1 MLRLASWWIVET
13 RLLRRIGQ
21 YIKAHKPLLT
31 LCHQELPSTTNMLT
45 LTSDV
50 ETRLLVNCKDT
61 PLAPQGTWQPTALRW
76 SFLQQPTT
84 TDNLTENRSFL
95 QLTIFST
102 RDDRFDNRKSDKQM
116 KVLLDNQQSH
126 GKQQKQRKP
135 LNKCSH
141 NRDIQMSKSDT
152 IWLSNEVCLF
162 TKFWTFLFWKKLM
175 IDSDATDKSEIAQ
188 KALVVLV
195 INVKIWGP
203 HISQPR
209 EQTPEVV

>member
-1 MLRLASWWIVET
+1 MSRSS
-13 RLLRRIGQ
+13 
-21 YIKAHKPLLT
+21 
-31 LCHQELPSTTNMLT
+31 PS
-45 LTSDV
+45 SDV
-50 ETRLLVNCKDT
+50 ETRLLVNCWDS
-61 PLAPQGTWQPTALRW
+61 PLGELLKHASCAAGDVTTDRLTLIV
-76 SFLQQPTT
+76 SPTT
-84 TDNLTENRSFL
+84 D
-95 QLTIFST
+95 
-102 RDDRFDNRKSDKQM
+102 DNRQSDRKPSISPTDD
-116 KVLLDNQQSH
+116 LFDNQQSQ

>member
-13 RLLRRIGQ
+13 RLLRCIGQ

-102 RDDRFDNRKSDKQM
+102 TNNRTENNKSRESLWISVAIIGTFKCPNLILYDYQM
-116 KVLLDNQQSH
+116 KF
-126 GKQQKQRKP
+126 
-135 LNKCSH
+135 
-141 NRDIQMSKSDT
+141 
-152 IWLSNEVCLF
+152 VCLLNF
-162 TKFWTFLFWKKLM
+162 GLFF
-175 IDSDATDKSEIAQ
+175 SEKNWWLIVTPQ
-188 KALVVLV
+188 
-195 INVKIWGP
+195 IRVK
-203 HISQPR
+203 
-209 EQTPEVV
+209 